1 MTMKIKKLFSG
12 IFTSG
17 AQTLTEG
24 SIPLLL
30 TRFAIPYMAANLLQA
45 LYGAADM
52 IIVGQFTDAAGLSA
66 VSIGS
71 QFIFMINSIVIGL
84 SMGGT
89 IMIGRFFGAGE
100 EHEIEDTI
108 GTMLSLFVV
117 LSVVI
122 TALLLALTDP
132 IVDLLGTPAE
142 AVEQTRGYIFIN
154 AAGIA
159 TMFAYNALAAIFR
172 GFGDS
177 TSPLIFVG
185 IACVANVIGDLVLVG
200 LFGWG
205 APGPLSPPY
214 ARRGCRRSSPS
225 STRAAQIT
233 VSIFGSGA

>member
-1 MTMKIKKLFSG
+1 
-12 IFTSG
+12 
-17 AQTLTEG
+17 
-24 SIPLLL
+24 
-30 TRFAIPYMAANLLQA
+30 
-45 LYGAADM
+45 
-52 IIVGQFTDAAGLSA
+52 
-66 VSIGS
+66 
-71 QFIFMINSIVIGL
+71 
-84 SMGGT
+84 
-89 IMIGRFFGAGE
+89 MIGRFFGAGE

-108 GTMLSLFVV
+108 GTMLSLFVA

-205 APGPLSPPY
+205 APRGRFRHHMRTGAVGVP
-214 ARRGCRRSSPS
+214 RRHLRAPRKLPFRF
-225 STRAAQIT
+225 STQEPEDKMA
-233 VSIFGSGA
+233 